1 MWAQSRGPGIFV
13 SPAPLGL
20 IECRGY
26 ACERPV
32 KRVFETE
39 GPNILLESVSRSLE
53 VEDVRSCPHC
63 DGTSHA
69 ILTAYS
75 SGDWKIAACGDCG
88 FVYLR
93 NPPKYERLMDEF
105 AWEKTR
111 DVEAKRRRTS
121 RPIRK
126 WVDERTRW
134 RSSLF
139 RPSFARQIRKMFP
152 PGRILDVGCGAGR
165 DVPEP
170 YVPFGIEISRALA
183 AEAQDSMKPRGGYV
197 IHAPALE
204 GIRQFDSN
212 TFSGI
217 MLRSFLEHE
226 VEPKALLREAS
237 RVLADNGRIY
247 IRVPN
252 FGSINRRISGAQ
264 WCGFRYP
271 DHVNYFSIRSL
282 RAMAEDCGLSLRLTN
297 PLLFVFNDNINAI
310 LQRKA

>member
-1 MWAQSRGPGIFV
+1 M
-13 SPAPLGL
+13 
-20 IECRGY
+20 
-26 ACERPV
+26 
-32 KRVFETE
+32 
-39 GPNILLESVSRSLE
+39 LESVSRSREGEE
-53 VEDVRSCPHC
+53 VRRCPQC
-63 DGTSHA
+63 ESGNHA
-69 ILTAYS
+69 ILPAYS
-75 SGDWKIAACGDCG
+75 SGKWKIAACADCG

-93 NPPKYERLMDEF
+93 NPPKYERLVDEF

-111 DVEAKRRRTS
+111 DAEVKRRRSS

-126 WVDERTRW
+126 WLDEKTRW
-134 RSSLF
+134 RSNFF
-139 RPSFARQIRKMFP
+139 RPSFADQIRKMFP
-152 PGRILDVGCGAGR
+152 PGPILDVGCGAGR
-165 DVPEP
+165 EIPQP
-170 YVPFGIEISRALA
+170 YVPFGIEISRTLA
-183 AEAQDSMKPRGGYV
+183 AQAQDYMKPRGGQA

-237 RVLADNGRIY
+237 RVLADDGRIY
-247 IRVPN
+247 VRVPN
-252 FGSINRRISGAQ
+252 FGGINRRVSGAQ

-282 RAMAEDCGLSLRLTN
+282 RSMAEDCGLSLRLAN
-297 PLLFVFNDNINAI
+297 PVLFVFNDNINAF